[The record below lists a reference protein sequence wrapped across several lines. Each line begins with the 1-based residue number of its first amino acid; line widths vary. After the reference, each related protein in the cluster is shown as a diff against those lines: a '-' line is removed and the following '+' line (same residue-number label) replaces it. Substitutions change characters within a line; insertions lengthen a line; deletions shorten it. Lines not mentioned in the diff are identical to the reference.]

1 MSARGHA
8 VGPPAGDWSRHNV
21 PGIGLRALSGQRP
34 GWRQRRAGWVVLATD
49 VDQAASVAAVLLVR
63 RPGSSGSAR
72 HTLQFEHGDGW
83 RWLGGDSGSA
93 RDLALSGRPTAAV
106 HGPASMMRF
115 LGSSAA
121 RSRADRERLAA
132 GPGGGPGAGPGA
144 ADAGWVASAGFRLAT
159 EVARLE
165 VAGRAIPVPA
175 HGYAVV
181 AWRSPP
187 ALTRPVIAAIGP
199 DGSRLCELGPHGSLD
214 SLTWESVQRAVLRD
228 GLGDGSPGPE
238 LP

>member
-1 MSARGHA
+1 MSDAGHEA
-8 VGPPAGDWSRHNV
+8 GPPADDWARYDV
-21 PGIGLRALSGQRP
+21 PGIGLGALSGQRP

-63 RPGSSGSAR
+63 RPGSPGSAR
-72 HTLQFEHGDGW
+72 HTLQFERGDGW
-83 RWLGGDSGSA
+83 RWLGADSGSA
-93 RDLALSGRPTAAV
+93 RDLALSDRPTAAV

-115 LGSSAA
+115 LGSGAA

-132 GPGGGPGAGPGA
+132 GLST

-165 VAGRAIPVPA
+165 LGGRAIPVPA

-181 AWRSPP
+181 AWRSP
-187 ALTRPVIAAIGP
+187 ATLTRPVIAAIGP

-214 SLTWESVQRAVLRD
+214 SLTWESVQRAVLGD
-228 GLGDGSPGPE
+228 GLHGA
-238 LP
+238 

>member
-1 MSARGHA
+1 VRRHRGHEI
-8 VGPPAGDWSRHNV
+8 GSPGDDWSRHDV

-63 RPGSSGSAR
+63 RPGSPDSAR
-72 HTLQFEHGDGW
+72 HTLQFERGDGW
-83 RWLGGDSGSA
+83 HWLGGGSGAA
-93 RDLALSGRPTAAV
+93 RELALSGRPTAAV
-106 HGPASMMRF
+106 HGPTSMMRF

-132 GPGGGPGAGPGA
+132 GLSA

-165 VAGRAIPVPA
+165 LGERSVPVPA

-187 ALTRPVIAAIGP
+187 TLTRPVITAIGP
-199 DGSRLCELGPHGSLD
+199 DGSRLCELGPYSSLD
-214 SLTWESVQRAVLRD
+214 SLTWESVRRAA
-228 GLGDGSPGPE
+228 LGDQ
-238 LP
+238 LPDA